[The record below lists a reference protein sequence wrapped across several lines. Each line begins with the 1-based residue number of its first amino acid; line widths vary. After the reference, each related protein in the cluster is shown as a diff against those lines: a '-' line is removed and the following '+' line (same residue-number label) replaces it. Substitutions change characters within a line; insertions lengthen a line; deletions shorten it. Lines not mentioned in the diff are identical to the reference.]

1 MQKQLELKQNQVDA
15 LRDIATNT
23 SAQIS
28 DMPRSSSPNLQR
40 LETLICKIADLDAE
54 IARDRVELETV
65 RLDTTL
71 MICQIFDPVCQR
83 LLMLRY
89 IEHHK
94 WTEIMKEL
102 GYSRSRIFELHEDA
116 LCAMEK
122 LLAEGGNDYELR

>member
-1 MQKQLELKQNQVDA
+1 MQLWNRLTVG
-15 LRDIATNT
+15 LR
-23 SAQIS
+23 
-28 DMPRSSSPNLQR
+28 
-40 LETLICKIADLDAE
+40 KK
-54 IARDRVELETV
+54 ELETV

-71 MICQIFDPVCQR
+71 MICQIYDPVCQR

>member
-54 IARDRVELETV
+54 IARERIELETV

-71 MICQIFDPVCQR
+71 MICQIYDPVRQR

>member
-54 IARDRVELETV
+54 IARERIELET
-65 RLDTTL
+65 
-71 MICQIFDPVCQR
+71 CA
-83 LLMLRY
+83 
-89 IEHHK
+89 
-94 WTEIMKEL
+94 WTP
-102 GYSRSRIFELHEDA
+102 R
-116 LCAMEK
+116 
-122 LLAEGGNDYELR
+122 